1 MHAVGAAGCADTGRS
16 LESSPRCCV
25 RARPTAPPRAL
36 RAQTLASV
44 IGNLDSL
51 LRAGLVA
58 VIASWL
64 MQAYMGRLFKL
75 FIGVANDLFD
85 L

>member
-1 MHAVGAAGCADTGRS
+1 MPTYPNARCVARPRS
-16 LESSPRCCV
+16 AQVFCV
-25 RARPTAPPRAL
+25 RARATDPPRAL

-58 VIASWL
+58 VMASWL
-64 MQAYMGRLFKL
+64 MQAYMGRVFKVL
-75 FIGVANDLFD
+75 VGLADDLWFD